1 VRESDRFEG
10 MEWGYS
16 IVGTPYRMVFTLLLT
31 KSLGLHYTSLSIFAV
46 AFLLGKMRR
55 KLNI

>member
-1 VRESDRFEG
+1 MRESDRFEG

-31 KSLGLHYTSLSIFAV
+31 KSLGVHYTALCISAV
-46 AFLLGKMRR
+46 PFLLGWMRR
-55 KLNI
+55 KPNI